1 MSKLKS
7 DLSPRAKHS
16 TNQLNLKRDVGG
28 GERRHGAEDEEALK
42 KKMVYLHTKHAA
54 CLLAVKGSTSVNHVW
69 ILFQNPGYLNK

>member
-28 GERRHGAEDEEALK
+28 EERRHGAEDEEALK

-54 CLLAVKGSTSVNHVW
+54 CLLVVKGSTSVNHVW